1 MKPLLAEFT
10 MAVSAGSHGSMRAF
24 CPCFFGVVVLA
35 TWIALAPSYR
45 CSAVPRVSVLYA
57 WRTWEFRAIPWRGA
71 ERGCVQRGAVLQC
84 RSPSGPADRCSGTTE
99 ETRDAGASPSQAGLA
114 AAEAASVIPLYNPRW
129 SLLTGL
135 GSGLWLASAQKL
147 FVRRSCE
154 IVGLCVLRWWV
165 V

>member
-1 MKPLLAEFT
+1 MKSLLAEFT
-10 MAVSAGSHGSMRAF
+10 MAVSAGSHGSVRAF
-24 CPCFFGVVVLA
+24 CPFFWRSGTGNLDSPRSCVPLF
-35 TWIALAPSYR
+35 
-45 CSAVPRVSVLYA
+45 CCPRVSVLYA

-71 ERGCVQRGAVLQC
+71 ERGCVQRGAVLRC

-99 ETRDAGASPSQAGLA
+99 ETRGAGTSPSQAGLA

-147 FVRRSCE
+147 FMRRSCE